1 MKTVLL
7 HWHLQLVF
15 FPGIGHCLVL
25 TLFKIVAQVESWEY
39 ILLGWKSVQRFENL
53 DIAEHFHIIRS
64 SNYSTAGLIKLKL
77 SYIYQIHYALESLI
91 PLSLIWAKPKRHIC
105 LLGHFSHKMLF
116 LLNMV
121 RNGISGY
128 FIIGNLFHLILALI
142 GQEGDLRGAY
152 VNNGVLI
159 LSRKHF
165 LCLILLAC
173 QSAVSYVLRTS
184 EFLRTQ

>member
-1 MKTVLL
+1 MKIRSKV
-7 HWHLQLVF
+7 WKF
-15 FPGIGHCLVL
+15 RYRW
-25 TLFKIVAQVESWEY
+25 TLSHNPI
-39 ILLGWKSVQRFENL
+39 
-53 DIAEHFHIIRS
+53 S

-91 PLSLIWAKPKRHIC
+91 PLSLIWAKRRGIYVS
-105 LLGHFSHKMLF
+105 LDIFSHKMLF

-128 FIIGNLFHLILALI
+128 FITGNLFHLILALI
-142 GQEGDLRGAY
+142 GQEGDLRGAC

-173 QSAVSYVLRTS
+173 LSAVRYILRTS
-184 EFLRTQ
+184 EFLRTQEKGMGKNKVYRVLLTLLN

>member
-1 MKTVLL
+1 
-7 HWHLQLVF
+7 
-15 FPGIGHCLVL
+15 
-25 TLFKIVAQVESWEY
+25 
-39 ILLGWKSVQRFENL
+39 
-53 DIAEHFHIIRS
+53 
-64 SNYSTAGLIKLKL
+64 
-77 SYIYQIHYALESLI
+77 
-91 PLSLIWAKPKRHIC
+91 
-105 LLGHFSHKMLF
+105 MLF